1 MNTASLVSVIR
12 DGIATQNR
20 ETALVSCH
28 RGWDGDIDQDTI
40 AQGVME
46 RYRALGRAYA
56 VEGGVAFRRTGL
68 GNVALVRLG
77 ALDLELEVISLRQGV
92 VRVVDHDTFHSHEVS
107 DITAWMQEHVYH

>member
-1 MNTASLVSVIR
+1 MVSVIR

-28 RGWDGDIDQDTI
+28 RGWDGGIGKDTI

-56 VEGGVAFRRTGL
+56 VVGGVAFRRTGL

-77 ALDLELEVISLRQGV
+77 ASGIELEVISMRQGV
-92 VRVVDHDTFHSHEVS
+92 VHVVDHDTFHAHEVNE
-107 DITAWMQEHVYH
+107 IGAWMQEHVYH